1 MFSRS
6 AAQAIQVMGYVARNT
21 FGQPLKLEQV
31 SDATG
36 IPRHAVVKVVQA
48 MQKQRLLNTSR
59 GSRGGVV
66 IARSPAA
73 VRLSEIVCAVDGP
86 PDECPVS
93 IGKEPCRPRKDCTI
107 FKQWKRLAE
116 QVQILEHCYDLKT
129 FAEQNIRIDIYD

>member
-6 AAQAIQVMGYVARNT
+6 ASQAIQVMGYLARNN
-21 FGQPLKLEQV
+21 FGQPQKLEQV

-48 MQKQRLLNTSR
+48 MHKQRLLNTSR

-73 VRLSEIVCAVDGP
+73 VRLSEIVCAVDDP

-93 IGKEPCRPRKDCTI
+93 VGNESCQPQSDCSI

-129 FAEQNIRIDIYD
+129 FADQNIRIDIYD